1 VSTNNNKLLVV
12 LICIGFILLGP
23 LITKLS
29 YNSYVK
35 YAILHKQLRN
45 LQDFQQQIENY
56 NLRIK
61 QYRVFSDKV
70 DDFLNDIHTSHLYP
84 RQWQSISVNFLNRP
98 LDIESLYDFSQ
109 HTQHTKNYYFLPS
122 FIQLTNTKHDGGNEE
137 GSILLSM
144 QGQYLIH
151 NKL

>member
-12 LICIGFILLGP
+12 VICIGFILLGP

-29 YNSYVK
+29 YSSYVN
-35 YAILHKQLRN
+35 YATTHKQLSN
-45 LQDFQQQIENY
+45 LQDFQQQIDEY

-61 QYRVFSDKV
+61 EYSEFSEKV
-70 DDFLNDIHTSHLYP
+70 DDFLNDIHTSNLYP
-84 RQWQSISVNFLNRP
+84 MQWQGISVNFSNRP

-109 HTQHTKNYYFLPS
+109 HTQNTKNYYFLPNV
-122 FIQLTNTKHDGGNEE
+122 IQLTSTKHDDGNEE
-137 GSILLSM
+137 SSILLSM

-151 NKL
+151 HKL